1 MLHTKQKSNELPV
14 CVVIGL
20 YTCFQPRLHQRKRGT
35 GSRLRRKKRGAATA
49 VATTTTFRKT
59 KMPRPLRLF
68 ALAAALLLAAA
79 RVDARPGPG
88 PQYGNDE
95 RRGYNGVDSRYF
107 STQQRPPPINDLPI
121 FNPYTPEKAP
131 QVPIKIGERSESLFR
146 QPIKSFFKKLGKS
159 AAKKLIRKTL
169 HTGKMDFLMQTLN

>member
-1 MLHTKQKSNELPV
+1 MSR
-14 CVVIGL
+14 
-20 YTCFQPRLHQRKRGT
+20 RLH
-35 GSRLRRKKRGAATA
+35 
-49 VATTTTFRKT
+49 
-59 KMPRPLRLF
+59 LF
-68 ALAAALLLAAA
+68 VLLAAALLAAA

-88 PQYGNDE
+88 PQYNDE

-146 QPIKSFFKKLGKS
+146 QPIKSFF
-159 AAKKLIRKTL
+159 
-169 HTGKMDFLMQTLN
+169 